1 MVLTEAARSRRAED
15 DTVQAAR
22 PLPWRYL
29 FRSSIGRKFL
39 VAGSAAFLAIF
50 ALGHTV
56 GNLTIFIGP
65 GAINTYAHH
74 LQSLPFGL
82 IWVVR
87 ALVLSAFLVHA
98 GFAGALNGEN
108 SKVKARGYLGERYL
122 AATSASRGMMIS
134 GGVILLFIVFH
145 ILHLTTRSVQ
155 DFSMLQD
162 YTLRGVTHPVMN
174 VYAMTYIGFS
184 NVFISLFYIAAMWLL
199 SGHLAHG
206 VASVF
211 QSIGWRNAVWRA
223 RLERIASLYGWF
235 VFIGLSS
242 IPFAVLL
249 DAWLGVPIF
258 DKSSFLHHLNGA

>member
-1 MVLTEAARSRRAED
+1 M
-15 DTVQAAR
+15 QAAQ

-29 FRSSIGRKFL
+29 FRSSVGRKFI
-39 VAGSAAFLAIF
+39 VAASAAFLAIF

-56 GNLTIFIGP
+56 GNLTVFIGP

-98 GFAGALNGEN
+98 GFASALNGAN
-108 SKVKARGYLGERYL
+108 AKVKARGYLGERYL
-122 AATSASRGMMIS
+122 AATPASRGMMIS
-134 GGVILLFIVFH
+134 GTIILLFILFH
-145 ILHLTTRSVQ
+145 TLHFTVRGVQ
-155 DFSMLQD
+155 DFEMLRD

-174 VYAMTYIGFS
+174 VYAMTYLGFS
-184 NVFISLFYIAAMWLL
+184 NVFIALFYIGAMWLL

-206 VASVF
+206 VTSVF
-211 QSIGWRNAVWRA
+211 QSIGWRNAVWRW
-223 RLERIASLYGWF
+223 RLDRIARIYGWF

-249 DAWLGVPIF
+249 DSQLGVPIF
-258 DKSSFLHHLNGA
+258 DKTSFAHHLG